1 MKLWVSCLM
10 QSNVEGTLMQFP
22 LQEVQMVWG
31 TTPCY
36 HANAPRRLE
45 CGRTIHTHAYIPLLL
60 SFRGVSHWLCGFS
73 SSLYILISPTI
84 GASCTD
90 HPYDIS
96 GHMVVSISN

>member
-36 HANAPRRLE
+36 HASAPRRLE
-45 CGRTIHTHAYIPLLL
+45 CGRTIHTHIHTYIPHPPLT
-60 SFRGVSHWLCGFS
+60 F
-73 SSLYILISPTI
+73 ILR
-84 GASCTD
+84 
-90 HPYDIS
+90 
-96 GHMVVSISN
+96 V